1 MEPVSSTP
9 AVKFDGPEF
18 GRFQRELAQF
28 NRSRLAPTIGSG
40 TERQDVER
48 FLTMERDFVEA
59 ARREV
64 RSLTSDVPAEA
75 GKFMDWFEN
84 LQRVGPGQDD
94 PLFPW
99 LATQAAL
106 DEMKWFLAQ
115 EAAGE
120 AGFEDLV
127 ALTQVKMPQRAKLEM
142 ARNYWDEMGRGRPAA
157 MHGPLLDRLLVH
169 LRITP
174 VLDETCPEALA
185 LGNMMMALACSRH
198 YAFMSVGALGAVEMT
213 APARVREVDRGLKR
227 LGVPLQERSYFALH
241 ATLDVK
247 HSLSWNQEVLHSL
260 VEEDGRRAQPIA
272 EGAALRL
279 WCGQRCYVRYR
290 EKFNIPAVAPAAG
303 DHRQAVA

>member
-1 MEPVSSTP
+1 MEPVSSTL
-9 AVKFDGPEF
+9 ALDFDGPGF
-18 GRFQRELAQF
+18 RQSQRELAQF
-28 NRSRLAPTIGSG
+28 NRSRLEPTIGSA
-40 TERQDVER
+40 TEGQNEDR
-48 FLTMERDFVEA
+48 FLDLEREFVEA

-64 RSLTSDVPAEA
+64 RWLTSSVPTKA

-99 LATQAAL
+99 LASHATL

-157 MHGPLLDRLLVH
+157 MHGPLLDRLLGH

-174 VLDETCPEALA
+174 LLEETCPEALA
-185 LGNMMMALACSRH
+185 LGNLMMALACSRH

-213 APARVREVDRGLKR
+213 APARVRYVDSGLKR

-260 VEEDGRRAQPIA
+260 VAEDGRRAQPIA

-290 EKFNIPAVAPAAG
+290 EKFNILAVASAVVEQ
-303 DHRQAVA
+303 RQAVA